1 MAKGLPWVRMD
12 TDTHANPKVLD
23 FIEAHGQR
31 ALAAI
36 AVWKFAIEYAGGH
49 ATDGVISRAALR
61 QIHGTPAHA
70 RLLVE
75 AGFLTT
81 HEKGWQVAGY
91 ENHQPTKAISDQLRE
106 TLSQAGK
113 KGAEARWGTKEKP

>member
-61 QIHGTPAHA
+61 QIHGSPVQA

-75 AGFLTT
+75 AGFFESTET
-81 HEKGWQVAGY
+81 GWCVAGY
-91 ENHQPTKAISDQLRE
+91 ENHQPTRAISDQLRE
-106 TLSQAGK
+106 TLSDAGK
-113 KGAEARWGTKEKP
+113 KGAAARWGDKS